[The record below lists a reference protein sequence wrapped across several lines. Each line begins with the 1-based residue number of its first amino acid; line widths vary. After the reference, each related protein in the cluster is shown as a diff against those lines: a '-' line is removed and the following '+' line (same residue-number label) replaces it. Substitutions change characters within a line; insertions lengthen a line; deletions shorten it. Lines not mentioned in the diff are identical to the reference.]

1 MSYNM
6 HNMPRK
12 ILPLFL
18 LVCFL
23 VLALSNLIPPQPV
36 QAAPSAA
43 DLIAAVQALRAS
55 KGLPPLNIDAAIMSA
70 AQKHSEYQASIGT
83 WSHLGPGGSHAVDR
97 VKAAGFGAGSTVYC
111 SENVAIANTLTG
123 LDVVIYQYWG
133 DADHWNTM
141 TNPRYFNGGAG
152 VVEKNGVV
160 YYTLDTCY
168 IAGSAPPGGS
178 TIPTV
183 GPNLGPTVTRAPT
196 QPLIVPI
203 RTSTRMPDGSVIHP
217 VGYGQALV
225 SIATA
230 YKVKV
235 EDIRKLNNILGIRGL
250 WVGDK
255 LLIQPANTR
264 TPTVTVSPTLPPPT
278 RTPTPTRSLTPT
290 RTSTPTITETSPPT
304 DTPTPTTPPLIPPL
318 DSIDH
323 HDLGTAIIAVCGA
336 GLVLVMVAQLRK
348 SKPGA

>member
-1 MSYNM
+1 MGYNM
-6 HNMPRK
+6 DNMPRK
-12 ILPLFL
+12 ILPTFL
-18 LVCFL
+18 LVSFL
-23 VLALSNLIPPQPV
+23 VLALTNLIPPQSV

-43 DLIAAVQALRAS
+43 DLIAAVQALRAAN
-55 KGLPPLNIDAAIMSA
+55 GLPPLTINAAIMAA
-70 AQKHSEYQASIGT
+70 AQGHSEYQASIGT
-83 WSHLGPGGSHAVDR
+83 WSHIGAGGSRAVDR
-97 VKAAGFGAGSTVYC
+97 VKAAGFGGGATVYC

-123 LDVVIYQYWG
+123 VDVVIYQYWG
-133 DADHWNTM
+133 DPDHWNTM

-168 IAGSAPPGGS
+168 VAGSAPPGGS

-183 GPNLGPTVTRAPT
+183 GTNLGPTVTRAPT

-203 RTSTRMPDGSVIHP
+203 RTSTPMPDGSVIHP

-235 EDIRKLNNILGIRGL
+235 EDIHKLNNIIGIRGL

-255 LLIQPANTR
+255 LLIQPA
-264 TPTVTVSPTLPPPT
+264 
-278 RTPTPTRSLTPT
+278 PTPPR
-290 RTSTPTITETSPPT
+290 R
-304 DTPTPTTPPLIPPL
+304 
-318 DSIDH
+318 
-323 HDLGTAIIAVCGA
+323 
-336 GLVLVMVAQLRK
+336 
-348 SKPGA
+348 